1 MKKYLMTPGP
11 CPVPPEVRLA
21 LARPV
26 IHHRTEEYHAVH
38 AAVVDGLRKILK
50 TEKNDVFLF
59 ASTGTGAMESAVA
72 NTLSA
77 GDKAIVVR
85 GGKFS
90 ERWGELCRAYGAIF
104 IPLDL
109 EWGKSVDPGLIEKQL
124 TENPDVRV
132 VFTTLC
138 ETSTGAKTDIEA
150 IGKIVAGTG
159 AILVVDAVTGL
170 GVSEMETDAWGLD
183 VVVCGGQKA
192 FMVPTGLAF
201 VCVSEKAWERVDLA
215 KSPRYY
221 FDYRKAKKAADK
233 NETPWSAPASL
244 IIALKESIDRI
255 LGEGVEN
262 VIARHAALSGAL
274 RAGVAALGLEIL
286 AKYPSDGVTAIV
298 PPDGVSADDLRE
310 TMRDKYGVTVAGGQE
325 RLKGKIIRVGTMG
338 YCDASNVIAAL
349 SALEMS
355 LRDLGHAIDPGTGV
369 RAAEE
374 VLMAT
379 KKHKR
384 HKK

>member
-1 MKKYLMTPGP
+1 MTPGP

-21 LARPV
+21 LSRPV
-26 IHHRTEEYHAVH
+26 IHHRTEEYHAIH

-104 IPLDL
+104 IPLDI

-150 IGKIVAGTG
+150 IGTIVAGTG

-170 GVSEMETDAWGLD
+170 GVSEVETDAWGLD
-183 VVVCGGQKA
+183 VVICGGQKA

-201 VCVSEKAWERVDLA
+201 VCVSEKARERVDLA

-221 FDYRKAKKAADK
+221 FDYRRAKKAADK
-233 NETPWSAPASL
+233 NETAWSAPASL

-262 VIARHAALSGAL
+262 VIARHALLSGAL
-274 RAGVAALGLEIL
+274 RTGVEALGLKVL
-286 AKYPSDGVTAIV
+286 ADSPADGVTAIL
-298 PPDGVSADDLRE
+298 PPEGIPADDLRK
-310 TMRDKYGVTVAGGQE
+310 TMLDKYGVHVAGGQE
-325 RLKGKIIRVGTMG
+325 RLRGKIIRIGTMG
-338 YCDASNVIAAL
+338 YCDTLDVIAAL

-355 LRDLGHAIDPGTGV
+355 LVNLGYTVDLGLGV